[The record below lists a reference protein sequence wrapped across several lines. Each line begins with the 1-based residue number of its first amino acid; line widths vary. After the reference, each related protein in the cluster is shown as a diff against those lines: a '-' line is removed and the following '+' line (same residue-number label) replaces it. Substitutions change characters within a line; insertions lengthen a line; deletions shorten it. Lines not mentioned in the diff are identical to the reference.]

1 MDIMKFIMV
10 GSIACLVAYQTTLSG
25 TSAVIV
31 DTQQIVDISGSSI
44 QEARRTRDLELTTSV
59 TPSTSVTRSSLTAVG
74 EPLSAISTFN
84 SIESQKTARAVFDPQ
99 GLDAELA
106 GHSSSREKNFNKQQ
120 NHDVLITA
128 LPKQLDGI
136 QAYLA
141 TYALQSNHTIG
152 TKVYTRRNAG
162 AVSTQVRNCS
172 HYNSDNEAQVEF
184 LALGGPKKDSL
195 GLDIDGDGYACDWNP
210 APFWLG
216 SSE

>member
-1 MDIMKFIMV
+1 MPNLQD
-10 GSIACLVAYQTTLSG
+10 
-25 TSAVIV
+25 
-31 DTQQIVDISGSSI
+31 
-44 QEARRTRDLELTTSV
+44 
-59 TPSTSVTRSSLTAVG
+59 TAVQ
-74 EPLSAISTFN
+74 E
-84 SIESQKTARAVFDPQ
+84 K
-99 GLDAELA
+99 
-106 GHSSSREKNFNKQQ
+106 KNFNKQQ

-152 TKVYTRRNAG
+152 TKVYTRPNAG